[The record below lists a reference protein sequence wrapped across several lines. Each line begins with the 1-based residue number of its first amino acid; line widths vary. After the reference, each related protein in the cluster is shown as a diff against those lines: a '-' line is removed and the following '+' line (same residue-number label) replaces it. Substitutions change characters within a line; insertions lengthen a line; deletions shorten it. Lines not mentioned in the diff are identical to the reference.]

1 MPMLALN
8 AVVYAKDA
16 RRLAGFYGQLLSLSA
31 VESGD
36 GFVRLA
42 AAGYE
47 LTVVQA
53 PPQIADTL
61 VIADPPAV
69 REETPVKL
77 SFAVAGIEAL
87 RPLIEGLGGGLREAG
102 WSWRG
107 ARHVDGWDPEGNVF
121 QLRQQDA

>member
-16 RRLAGFYGQLLSLSA
+16 QRLAGFYGQVLSLTP

-42 AAGYE
+42 AAGCE
-47 LTVVQA
+47 LTIVQA
-53 PPQIADTL
+53 PPAMAAAI
-61 VIADPPAV
+61 VIANPPEV

-87 RPLIEGLGGGLREAG
+87 RLLIEGLGGGLREAG

-121 QLRQQDA
+121 QLRQAEA